1 MDVDA
6 FLARLEQEPAYA
18 GQLVHVRHLPA
29 RTACWVQPEQIGSP
43 AATALL
49 PSLGL
54 DRLYSHQAQAVRLAL
69 AGTDLLVATGT
80 ASGKT
85 LCYVLPI
92 LTALQADP
100 AGTALLLFPTKALCQ
115 DQFKRISGMVERAGL
130 ADQMAGVLDGDTPAG
145 TRRRLRDQASLVFSN
160 PDMLHAGVMPRHDRW
175 ARFLGGLRYL
185 VLDELHA
192 YHGILG
198 SNLALVLR
206 RFWRLCRHYGS
217 APRLIACSATV
228 ANPGEFGRRLT
239 GRELTVIDEDGSPRG
254 RRTYV
259 FWNPPRIRD
268 VHYRSRRSANVEA
281 HELMARLIEQ
291 GTPTIAFSKA
301 RMTAELIH
309 RYVRETLER
318 TAPHLRDR
326 VTPYRGGYL
335 AEERRAI
342 EERLFRG
349 ELLGVS
355 TTPALELGI
364 DVGTLDACIIVGYP
378 GRRSSFFQ
386 QAGRAGRQREGSV
399 TFLVG
404 LDTAVNQYVM
414 SRPDYLFDAAIEQA
428 VIDPEN
434 PFVVLEHLRCAA
446 HELPLEADEVAAFG
460 PHAELAL
467 QVLAGNGK
475 VRRLGRRWYHAAAE
489 VPHHEVLL
497 RGYGGDTVVIQDA
510 DTGEVVGELGEYNA
524 EPILHPGAVYFHRGD
539 TYRVLEL
546 DLDRRLAMIRRE
558 EVDYYT
564 QPLGGTDV
572 HHVDHQLRDK
582 PFGTGRACWGEVT
595 SHFHT
600 SAYEKIDFYSLD
612 AVSQHD
618 LELPVLTLETTAF
631 WLVPPEWV
639 MDRVR
644 RTGLEVHLGLRGV
657 GYATRMLLPLF
668 LTCETLDFS
677 HSVGSVNS
685 PWNAVFVYE
694 RHLHGMG
701 FTLKT
706 YERLHEIMPAVRDR
720 VAACPCEDG
729 CPCCVGK
736 PLRQT
741 TSWNVERGEAS
752 IPSKT
757 ATLMIL
763 DGLLGDG
770 SRLRGTEA
778 VMPGSAADRLRLEQ
792 ALHRRLERQ
801 REPAG
806 FHPILPAP
814 EVTTAYPAVEPE
826 RELTKPDVT
835 RRLERRLGVDR
846 DLHRRIAARTRQA
859 GAPVDRIE
867 GRPTGPQETASSDP
881 ASMDEPQAPE
891 SRIEGVPP
899 EWSSGATGTSQVS
912 TPPTESLPVK
922 PEPTPS
928 SEQSPDSADATGA
941 ADRVVFLGDRLAAR
955 ARRQRVDPSRT
966 APTSSETTAPPPSA
980 EPGNP

>member
-6 FLARLEQEPAYA
+6 FLARLEQDPTYA

-29 RTACWVQPEQIGSP
+29 RPACWAQPEQLDPP
-43 AATALL
+43 AVAALL
-49 PSLGL
+49 PRLGL
-54 DRLYSHQAQAVRLAL
+54 DQLYSHQAQAVRLAL
-69 AGTDLLVATGT
+69 AGDDLLVATGT

-92 LTALQADP
+92 LTALQTDP

-115 DQFKRISGMVERAGL
+115 DQFRRISGLLERAGL
-130 ADQMAGVLDGDTPAG
+130 TDRMAGVLDGDTPAG
-145 TRRRLRDQASLVFSN
+145 VRRRLRDQAGLVFSN

-175 ARFLGGLRYL
+175 ARFLGDLRYL

-217 APRLIACSATV
+217 TPRLIACSATV
-228 ANPGEFGRRLT
+228 ANPAEFGRRLT

-268 VHYRSRRSANVEA
+268 TRYRSRRSANVEA

-291 GTPTIAFSKA
+291 GTPTITFSKA

-309 RYVRETLER
+309 RYVRETLAR
-318 TAPHLRDR
+318 TAPHLCDR

-414 SRPDYLFDAAIEQA
+414 NRPDYLFEVAIEQA

-434 PFVVLEHLRCAA
+434 PFVVLEYLRCAT
-446 HELPLEADEVAAFG
+446 HELPLEADEVPGFG

-475 VRRLGRRWYHAAAE
+475 VRRLGPRWYHAAAE
-489 VPHHEVLL
+489 VPHYEVLL
-497 RGYGGDTVVIQDA
+497 RGYGGDTVVIQDV
-510 DTGEVVGELGEYNA
+510 DSGEVVGELSEYNA
-524 EPILHPGAVYFHRGD
+524 EPILHPGAIYLHRGD

-546 DLDRRLAMIRRE
+546 DLSRRLALIRRE

-572 HHVDHQLRDK
+572 HHVDHRLRDK

-600 SAYEKIDFYSLD
+600 SAYERIDFYSLD
-612 AVSQHD
+612 AVSQHGLD
-618 LELPVLTLETTAF
+618 LPVLTLETTAF

-644 RTGLEVHLGLRGV
+644 QAGLEVHLGLRGV

-677 HSVGSVNS
+677 HSVGCANA

-694 RHLHGMG
+694 RHLHGVG
-701 FTLKT
+701 FTLKA

-741 TSWNVERGEAS
+741 AAWSVERGEAS
-752 IPSKT
+752 IPSKV

-778 VMPGSAADRLRLEQ
+778 VMPGTAADRLRLEQ
-792 ALHRRLERQ
+792 ALRRRLERQ
-801 REPAG
+801 REPAV
-806 FHPILPAP
+806 FHPIIPASAM
-814 EVTTAYPAVEPE
+814 TTAYPAVEPE
-826 RELTKPDVT
+826 RELAKPDVT
-835 RRLERRLGVDR
+835 RRLGRRLGVDR
-846 DLHRRIAARTRQA
+846 DLHRRIATRTRQV
-859 GAPVDRIE
+859 GPRVDRVEDRPIGPEDAMPPDLANKGESQVPDDLIE
-867 GRPTGPQETASSDP
+867 TVPTEPLSSTVRMGEASSPP
-881 ASMDEPQAPE
+881 APPAPTKA
-891 SRIEGVPP
+891 G
-899 EWSSGATGTSQVS
+899 
-912 TPPTESLPVK
+912 
-922 PEPTPS
+922 PTPS
-928 SEQSPDSADATGA
+928 SEQPPDSSSPTGPA
-941 ADRVVFLGDRLAAR
+941 GRVVFLGDRLAAR
-955 ARRQRVDPSRT
+955 ARRRRDEPSDLKPDADGPT
-966 APTSSETTAPPPSA
+966 ASSPSA